1 MIILQELVLTWCDA
15 AAATATPY
23 SAVADSMIKL
33 HLDAM
38 LSLPTSRTAGMSS
51 LCCCCCCCEQI
62 PADPKLLVSR
72 FEPEKLSQ
80 FFLTNIEQQPRREL
94 LLPADVGV
102 PIRYSMLVMTAA
114 AAAATAS

>member
-1 MIILQELVLTWCDA
+1 
-15 AAATATPY
+15 
-23 SAVADSMIKL
+23 
-33 HLDAM
+33 
-38 LSLPTSRTAGMSS
+38 
-51 LCCCCCCCEQI
+51 
-62 PADPKLLVSR
+62 VSR

>member
-1 MIILQELVLTWCDA
+1 M
-15 AAATATPY
+15 
-23 SAVADSMIKL
+23 
-33 HLDAM
+33 
-38 LSLPTSRTAGMSS
+38 SL
-51 LCCCCCCCEQI
+51 LCCCCCCEQI

-102 PIRYSMLVMTAA
+102 PIRYSMLVMTVAA
-114 AAAATAS
+114 GILLTAAVLAVLLTAMPSIMPGGTT